1 MKYFNPGI
9 SSYFLPSALIFF
21 TSLSEPVKHNNV
33 AFGTFISVKFKFFQ
47 FLQQFALRKLYRN
60 LYFKMFVNVLFLSIN
75 C

>member
-9 SSYFLPSALIFF
+9 GSYFFPSASIFF
-21 TSLSEPVKHNNV
+21 TSLSEPVKQNNV

-47 FLQQFALRKLYRN
+47 FLQQFCIKKAVSKSL
-60 LYFKMFVNVLFLSIN
+60 FQNV